1 MGREYLL
8 ASEQTADALE
18 VSYFDE
24 TKWSPRRVTAA
35 LAGSTLSRPVKME
48 LFGGTV
54 RAQVLREGLY
64 HAAANKYRRRL
75 VNFTTEMEGFI
86 PVIGDLIAIQH
97 DMPGWGKH
105 AEAVAWD
112 EVNRTL
118 TLSEPVTFDAG
129 NHYIGMRTAG
139 GGVSGPWLVTA
150 GSAPEVVVLAAAP
163 DMTPYTGSDRERTHV
178 VFGKAESYRTLAK
191 VTGIKPRGLY
201 EVAIESV
208 TEDPSV
214 HTADVGVTAV
224 PIVTSNLPRVITL
237 PVVGG
242 LMARRIPGDNSRAVL
257 AWRPAVGA
265 ESYQIEMA
273 SGIDPLDPNV
283 TWTRTADTSA
293 ANYVLT
299 LFFAAQ
305 TLIRVR
311 GMGLAAG
318 PWVAAALGSLIPDM
332 WNTDATP
339 MWTTNANPMWSS

>member
-1 MGREYLL
+1 MEVGAQRARRITFARNDLVDMAWVMSDAEF
-8 ASEQTADALE
+8 AAFRAWWNDEAWSIAGDSE
-18 VSYFDE
+18 S
-24 TKWSPRRVTAA
+24 
-35 LAGSTLSRPVKME
+35 
-48 LFGGTV
+48 
-54 RAQVLREGLY
+54 
-64 HAAANKYRRRL
+64 
-75 VNFTTEMEGFI
+75 
-86 PVIGDLIAIQH
+86 
-97 DMPGWGKH
+97 
-105 AEAVAWD
+105 
-112 EVNRTL
+112 
-118 TLSEPVTFDAG
+118 
-129 NHYIGMRTAG
+129 
-139 GGVSGPWLVTA
+139 
-150 GSAPEVVVLAAAP
+150 LAAWSFTNA
-163 DMTPYTGSDRERTHV
+163 
-178 VFGKAESYRTLAK
+178 TLAK

-201 EVAIESV
+201 EVAIEAV

-214 HTADVGVTAV
+214 HTADLGITAA
-224 PIVTSNLPRVITL
+224 PIVTSSLPRVITL

-273 SGIDPLDPNV
+273 SGIDPNDPNV

-293 ANYVLT
+293 SNFVLT

-311 GMGLAAG
+311 GIGLAAG